1 MVASPTASGPSSE
14 LGALLRHW
22 RDLRGRSQ
30 LDLSLEMGASQRY
43 LSFIESGRS
52 QPSRRKLLDIADALD
67 IPLRERNTL
76 LLAAGYAP
84 IYADSGWEAPEMQG
98 VTAALQRMLRQ
109 QEPFPALVMD
119 RYWNVVMTN
128 DAAPRFFGAFV
139 DLAAWP
145 TPRNL
150 LHLMFDPAGMRPS
163 IADWSAVSRSLIAR
177 VRREAVGRV
186 IDGKTQD
193 LLAGLQAYPDIES
206 DGAPPDSAAAL
217 PIMPLGFV
225 RDGQALNYF
234 SMVSTVGTPQ
244 AVAAQELRL
253 ECMFPADEAT
263 ERRHLDLMRA
273 LAETSSNARH

>member
-150 LHLMFDPAGMRPS
+150 LHLMFDPAGMRPF
-163 IADWSAVSRSLIAR
+163 IADWPAVSRSLIAR

-186 IDGKTQD
+186 IDGNTQD
-193 LLAGLQAYPDIES
+193 LLAGLQAHPDVES
-206 DGAPPDSAAAL
+206 DGAPPDIAAAL
-217 PIMPLGFV
+217 PIIPLGFV
-225 RDGQALNYF
+225 RGGQALNYF